1 MSLNVKPIKIYKS
14 ISDVNLNFVAS
25 FSPVFIDKPKIS
37 NDLFQRQFGN
47 IEPKKRNF
55 LHKFANLEEFC
66 KLLCDISDLKLLESF
81 SSNKLKRIYL
91 LSRLKNDFGALRFS
105 TNELLHISTLPEEKL
120 KFLAPFARQK
130 NVGGVFNYSFNQLQE
145 ISGFSKNEAQN
156 AMQILEFN
164 LPSNELIQLCKDKNA
179 NIPVLKK
186 RLDVI
191 NKIFSGN
198 IYQIDV
204 IKNQNDYILFLTT
217 AKEHKSHKF
226 IFDKDFNLNK
236 SYKSCI
242 DFEKEA
248 LVQNSFLDKLKIFK
262 KRQLTKPTNSISKLR
277 VSQEERFYTLDK
289 IQEKIET
296 LKQTKL
302 KAYKNNYF
310 VMQTGKGH
318 FIKTDYFLPENMLVD
333 YWKKG
338 AISNED
344 LIKICTENAGMI
356 PESDLKFFA
365 LNKIKITSYD
375 NEKYLEIRKNNYSSN
390 PVKIG
395 SEYYNKVLAETL
407 KAEEEKLS
415 KIKTEKKMIIIDGL
429 PGAGKTT
436 IIKKILGNDPN
447 KYYTPDADDIKGMFK
462 EVYKNGEGAALVHKA
477 SSTILRNEILPKV
490 FDQGKNIIFQTAGES
505 VKIHK
510 IIQEAKNK
518 GYAIGYIHIATPINL
533 SIERSISRF
542 EYTGRFIDPYVV
554 LSTHNTNNKEKEFAA
569 KIFSFHKN
577 IRNSYKVENGQIT
590 LIKEGL
596 SDTSKK
602 I

>member
-14 ISDVNLNFVAS
+14 ISDVDLNFVTS
-25 FSPVFIDKPKIS
+25 FSPVFIEKPKIP
-37 NDLFQRQFGN
+37 NDIFQKQFGN
-47 IEPKKRNF
+47 VEPKKRNF
-55 LHKFANLEEFC
+55 IHKFANLEEFY
-66 KLLCDISDLKLLESF
+66 KLLYNVSDLKVLESF
-81 SSNKLKRIYL
+81 PFNKLKSLYL
-91 LSRLKNDFGALRFS
+91 IARSKDNLGQLRFS
-105 TNELLHISTLPEEKL
+105 ANELLQISTLPDDKI
-120 KFLAPFARQK
+120 KFIKPFARQK
-130 NVGGVFNYSFNQLQE
+130 KVGGTFNYSFEQLQE
-145 ISGFSKNEAQN
+145 IANFTSKEKQN
-156 AMQILEFN
+156 AMQILEYN
-164 LPSNELIQLCKDKNA
+164 LPSTNLIMLCKDTNA
-179 NIPVLKK
+179 NISALKK

-204 IKNQNDYILFLTT
+204 TKNHNDYILFLTT
-217 AKEHKSHKF
+217 AKDHKSHKF
-226 IFDKDFNLNK
+226 IFDKNFNLNK

-242 DFEKEA
+242 DFEKGK
-248 LVQNSFLDKLKIFK
+248 LTQNRFFDKLKFFK
-262 KRQLTKPTNSISKLR
+262 KKQLSKPENLSTNLR
-277 VSQEERFYTLDK
+277 VSQEEHFYTLDK

-296 LKQTKL
+296 LKQTKS

-310 VMQTGKGH
+310 VMQTGQGN

-356 PESDLKFFA
+356 PEKDLEFFA
-365 LNKIKITSYD
+365 LNKIKITNHD

-395 SEYYNKVLAETL
+395 SEYYNKVLTETI

-490 FDQGKNIIFQTAGES
+490 FNQGKNIIFQTAGES

-518 GYAIGYIHIATPINL
+518 GYTIDYIHIATPINL

-542 EYTGRFIDPYVV
+542 EHTGRFIDPYVV

-590 LIKEGL
+590 LIKEGF
-596 SDTSKK
+596 SDASRKV
-602 I
+602 